1 MGIDTSAASN
11 IHPSNLSLI
20 KSKKRGPGRQLLRG
34 LGFYWTQLLWPR
46 STFTNKNGPRVHCD
60 FWKIQVEEGPI
71 ELQLQVFLLL
81 LVSNEIVR

>member
-34 LGFYWTQLLWPR
+34 LGFY
-46 STFTNKNGPRVHCD
+46 
-60 FWKIQVEEGPI
+60 
-71 ELQLQVFLLL
+71 
-81 LVSNEIVR
+81 